1 LDSTETREGR
11 IREPLHDER
20 GSTVARVIAVAALV
34 AAVALIALAMFGNG
48 SSYTVHAVFENAG
61 QLVKGNEVR
70 VGGQPIGSITDIA
83 LDDDANA
90 VVTMKVE
97 DNFAPLHDGTTAT
110 IRATSLSGI
119 ANRYISL
126 KPGPNS
132 GSKIADGGRIGTDN
146 TSAPVDLDVLFD
158 TLDAK
163 TRRGLRNLIR
173 GSGDWY
179 DGKAQQARESTKYV
193 PPWLSSSSDLTGEL
207 ALDQQVLSRFVRDGS
222 RTVSAIAERRD
233 DLSAL
238 VSNTNQAMAAIGD
251 ESVALQRALTLLP
264 GTLRKAN
271 TTFVNLRSTLDDLQL
286 LVDESKPATKQLE
299 PFFRRLRPL
308 IADARPTVADLSQLI
323 SKPGSG
329 NDLTELTALQPRLA
343 KLTATVFP
351 RAIRA
356 LDRSQPVVEYAR
368 QYTPDI
374 TGWITK
380 FAEVAGYYD
389 ANGHYARV
397 QPVFSPTVY
406 SGGALQ
412 AVPDARHFEGYQP
425 GILRHCPG
433 GATQPPPDG
442 SAPEPAEGCRI
453 TDVPPGP

>member
-1 LDSTETREGR
+1 
-11 IREPLHDER
+11 
-20 GSTVARVIAVAALV
+20 
-34 AAVALIALAMFGNG
+34 M
-48 SSYTVHAVFENAG
+48 
-61 QLVKGNEVR
+61 R
-70 VGGQPIGSITDIA
+70 VGGQPIGSITDIE

-132 GSKIADGGRIGTDN
+132 GAKIADGGRIGTDN
-146 TSAPVDLDVLFD
+146 TSAPVDLDVLFN

-308 IADARPTVADLSQLI
+308 IARRPPDGRRPQPADQQARLRQRPHRADRPAAAPGEADRDGLPARDPGARPLPAGRGVRAPVHARHHRLDHEVRRGGGLLRRQRPLR
-323 SKPGSG
+323 PRAAG
-329 NDLTELTALQPRLA
+329 LQPDRLLRRRA
-343 KLTATVFP
+343 AGRSRP
-351 RAIRA
+351 RATSRA
-356 LDRSQPVVEYAR
+356 
-368 QYTPDI
+368 T
-374 TGWITK
+374 
-380 FAEVAGYYD
+380 
-389 ANGHYARV
+389 
-397 QPVFSPTVY
+397 SPA
-406 SGGALQ
+406 SCGMPRWRA
-412 AVPDARHFEGYQP
+412 
-425 GILRHCPG
+425 
-433 GATQPPPDG
+433 QPPPDG